1 MTPKYIC
8 ENLHVFFY
16 FEEFVGKIF
25 KIDYDDKEF
34 AYLLDTKQ
42 RRKSSFSFFNN
53 NNQQAEQ
60 DFNNFEKIFLST
72 ALPQPNF
79 VHPEFFKP
87 EIPFNDDQ
95 KKKIGCAS
103 PKKEDIIKGV

>member
-1 MTPKYIC
+1 MTPKFIC
-8 ENLHVFFY
+8 ENLHVY
-16 FEEFVGKIF
+16 IIYKNLVVKF

-53 NNQQAEQ
+53 NNQQTEQ

-72 ALPQPNF
+72 AIPQSNF
-79 VHPEFFKP
+79 VHPELFKP
-87 EIPFNDDQ
+87 EIPYNDDQ